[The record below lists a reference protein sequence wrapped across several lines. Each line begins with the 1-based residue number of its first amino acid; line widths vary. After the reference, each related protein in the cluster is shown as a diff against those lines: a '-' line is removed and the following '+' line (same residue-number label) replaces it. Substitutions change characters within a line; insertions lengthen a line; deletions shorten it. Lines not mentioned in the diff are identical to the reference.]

1 MSDWNEPG
9 PGYSAFPAVVVFFA
23 IVLVSCALVFRGHLF
38 EGPAQVRVFVPVEHA
53 SLEKDDSDEGCNVA
67 SVCSAPVPR

>member
-9 PGYSAFPAVVVFFA
+9 PGYSAFPAAVVFFA

-38 EGPAQVRVFVPVEHA
+38 EMRQSARVYVPVA
-53 SLEKDDSDEGCNVA
+53 SLEDQDAYGGCRWKTICTTTVL
-67 SVCSAPVPR
+67 R